1 MNSTNRIAPE
11 IDVIGLL
18 RNGVELPKGEHDEFR
33 REIEG
38 AVPWL
43 PPGVTCRIEQLVTPR
58 FWLPRSHQK
67 RRDLGRVLAH
77 WVANGELPLEFVG
90 DRRRGNKRYRRK
102 T

>member
-11 IDVIGLL
+11 VELIVLL
-18 RNGVELPKGEHDEFR
+18 PNGVELPKDEHDEFR
-33 REIEG
+33 REIED
-38 AVPWL
+38 AIPWL
-43 PPGVTCRIEQLVTPR
+43 PPGVTCRIEHLVTPR
-58 FWLPRSHQK
+58 FWLPKNNRK
-67 RRDLGRVLAH
+67 RRDLGRVLAY